1 MTRIGVEADGKT
13 HDVVIGPLNALPAGI
28 LITDEHVWSLHSS
41 RLPDTDPIFV
51 PQGEAAKSWA
61 VLERLTEELASRNA
75 GRDTAIIALGGG
87 SIGDVAGLAAALF
100 KRGCRLIHVPTTLV
114 AQVDSA
120 IGGKV
125 AIDSAG
131 LKNVVGT
138 FYLPEV
144 VFCDPAFL
152 ATLDRRHLR
161 AGYAELVKYGLI
173 DDPAMFAWSEAHA
186 GELLVGDS
194 DLMAEGVA
202 KAVMAKARFV
212 RDDFHDKLGQRAL
225 LNFGHTF
232 GHAVESL
239 AGFGPVLHGEAV
251 AVGMALAFQL
261 SVDLRLCPAS
271 DAERAIGH
279 LRSVGLPTTLAEAH
293 VAGRAQELAALM
305 AKDKKADASGLKLIL
320 TRGIGKA
327 VMSGDVTPEQLAA
340 FLARA
345 A

>member
-1 MTRIGVEADGKT
+1 LITITVEADGRK
-13 HDVVIGPLNALPAGI
+13 HDVAIGPLNALPAGI
-28 LITDEHVWSLHSS
+28 LITDEQIWSLHSS
-41 RLPDTDPIFV
+41 RLPDIDPIFV
-51 PQGEAAKSWA
+51 PQGEAAKTWA
-61 VLERLTEELASRNA
+61 VLERLTDELAARNA

-87 SIGDVAGLAAALF
+87 SIGDVAGLTAALF

-125 AIDSAG
+125 AIDAAG

-138 FYLPEV
+138 FYLPEAV
-144 VFCDPAFL
+144 YCDPAFL
-152 ATLDRRHLR
+152 ATLDRRQLR

-173 DDPAMFAWSEAHA
+173 ADPAMFGWCESHA
-186 GELLVGDS
+186 GDLLDGDS
-194 DLMAEGVA
+194 DLLAEGVA
-202 KAVMAKARFV
+202 KAVAAKARNV
-212 RDDFHDKLGQRAL
+212 REDFHDTLGQRAL

-251 AVGMALAFQL
+251 AIGMALAFQL
-261 SVDLRLCPAS
+261 SVELGLCPPGE
-271 DAERAIGH
+271 AERVVGH

-293 VAGRAQELAALM
+293 VAGRANDLAVLM
-305 AKDKKADASGLKLIL
+305 AKDKKADVQGLKLIL
-320 TRGIGKA
+320 TRGIGQA
-327 VMSGDVTPEQLAA
+327 FVSGDVTPAQVSD
-340 FLARA
+340 FLERA